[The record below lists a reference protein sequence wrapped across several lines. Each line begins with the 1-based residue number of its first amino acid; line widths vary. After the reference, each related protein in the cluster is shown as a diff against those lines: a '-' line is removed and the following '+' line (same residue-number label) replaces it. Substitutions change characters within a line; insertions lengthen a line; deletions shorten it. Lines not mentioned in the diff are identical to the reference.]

1 MIKTYIISY
10 GFKAAAIA
18 LLLLLFW
25 QKDLHLQLDLQ
36 AASTGLQST
45 APIPPTLQSL
55 ITWDWLRPA
64 PALPTAPYDKPPA
77 TTTAIYNNPPTNNKK
92 TTTTKNNLH
101 FPEEQNISHLQAS
114 PPTRTAKEKKQLA
127 YVRRFA
133 KVARA
138 EMQRYGIPASIKLA
152 QGLIESNAGESPLAR
167 RNHNHFGIK
176 CFSKHCKL
184 LDNNI
189 ITIIKFAL

>member
-64 PALPTAPYDKPPA
+64 PALPTATSGTPRATPTAFASSPA
-77 TTTAIYNNPPTNNKK
+77 TVPDNPANTYS
-92 TTTTKNNLH
+92 NLH